1 MNNTDKFDEYDK
13 CLKVFCF
20 YCERLVNA
28 DDTKLTIDD
37 ELQCQDC
44 QDFKDWQAEHMT
56 RDEYKPFRSEEDEN
70 EKSKNI

>member
-1 MNNTDKFDEYDK
+1 MTKTFDQDDK

-28 DDTKLTIDD
+28 DDIKLTIAN
-37 ELQCQDC
+37 ELQCLDC

-56 RDEYKPFRSEEDEN
+56 KDEYKPL
-70 EKSKNI
+70 K